1 MKKLLMGLVIL
12 LATTINCFA
21 GNSVWIQQDN
31 QDSDGSVYI
40 KQDGTG
46 NKVGISTSAP
56 FVIDGENLTVIIR
69 QIGNNNVK
77 FSPQTQ
83 KVLK

>member
-1 MKKLLMGLVIL
+1 MAIVIL

-31 QDSDGSVYI
+31 QDSDGSIFI

-46 NKVGISTSAP
+46 NTVGYSTSYP
-56 FVIDGENLTVIIR
+56 FKINGENII
-69 QIGNNNVK
+69 NCY
-77 FSPQTQ
+77 QTNW
-83 KVLK
+83 